1 MVGTFDIDNNFQW
14 NVVLF
19 INESLQEKEC
29 ICFSFLMIVNL
40 IQQLIRL
47 YMKLRVKI
55 EKYIFSDL
63 YKRQRGKLF
72 YNQKMLNILDD
83 LKLIE
88 KCEHA

>member
-1 MVGTFDIDNNFQW
+1 
-14 NVVLF
+14 
-19 INESLQEKEC
+19 
-29 ICFSFLMIVNL
+29 MIVNL

>member
-1 MVGTFDIDNNFQW
+1 
-14 NVVLF
+14 
-19 INESLQEKEC
+19 
-29 ICFSFLMIVNL
+29 MIVNL

-88 KCEHA
+88 KCEHAWYTLVGLVN